1 MVLREQTPLDGGL
14 LDHVYIHK
22 MFLRKKEVN
31 AIVKNVS
38 FTDHDAVK
46 IILNHSDSEVD
57 FQIFS

>member
-1 MVLREQTPLDGGL
+1 MVLREQIPLDGGL
-14 LDHVYIHK
+14 SDHVYIRT

-46 IILNHSDSEVD
+46 VILNHSDSEVD